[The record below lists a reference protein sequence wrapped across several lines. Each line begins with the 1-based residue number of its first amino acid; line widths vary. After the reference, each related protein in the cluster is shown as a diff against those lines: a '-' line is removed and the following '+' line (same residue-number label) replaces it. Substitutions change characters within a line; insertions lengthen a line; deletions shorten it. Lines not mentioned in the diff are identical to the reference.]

1 MLRGEGQSQSRPSR
15 PPRPACALTQ
25 SRHSPSCLHW
35 ARSETQCSNVA
46 GSAPSWRI
54 KVKSIDPGDM
64 PWLGLLSGH
73 ELGSLCPPPP
83 SPLLP
88 SLPARLLPAACLAG
102 PLPTPAPPGTV
113 LFSPSCCRGLSWP
126 PALLHLCPLLL
137 PRVSGMAC
145 NALTPRAAAP
155 PHHVCSLNLPPGGA
169 EAPDICKPHGCGSGK
184 RAPAKAGQPLRE
196 LEGAQLSPP
205 HQGTPRAGV
214 QLPPKPGPRLQQAT
228 VGPGPG

>member
-1 MLRGEGQSQSRPSR
+1 M
-15 PPRPACALTQ
+15 
-25 SRHSPSCLHW
+25 
-35 ARSETQCSNVA
+35 
-46 GSAPSWRI
+46 
-54 KVKSIDPGDM
+54 KSIDPGDM

-113 LFSPSCCRGLSWP
+113 LFSPSCCRGLSWA

-169 EAPDICKPHGCGSGK
+169 EVPDSCKPHGCGSGK

-228 VGPGPG
+228 VDPGPG